1 MDKTI
6 LLVIAMFFSG
16 VILAQENN
24 LQVIG
29 SSGANYATDNYQISW
44 TIGEPVISMHQSDNY
59 ILTQGFHQTS
69 ATITRIDNEIEN
81 SFDLQV
87 FPNPTT
93 RFVNIQGGGYG
104 LTCNLFDMSGR
115 IIYQQEFT
123 DSEVVLDLS
132 YYAIGTYLLN
142 LTDESGSS
150 VAKFKVVKK

>member
-1 MDKTI
+1 MNKTLLITIAI
-6 LLVIAMFFSG
+6 LFSG
-16 VILAQENN
+16 VLMAQENN

-29 SSGANYATDNYQISW
+29 SSGADYATDNYQISW
-44 TIGEPVISMHQSDNY
+44 TIGEPVISMLQSDNY

-69 ATITRIDNEIEN
+69 ATITRIDNELQT

-104 LTCNLFDMSGR
+104 LTCTLFDMSGR
-115 IIYQQEFT
+115 LVYQQEFN

-132 YYAIGTYLLN
+132 YYSTGTYLLN
-142 LTDESGSS
+142 LTDEFGALL
-150 VAKFKVVKK
+150 AKYKIVKK

>member
-6 LLVIAMFFSG
+6 LLAIAMLLSG
-16 VILAQENN
+16 VLLAQENN
-24 LQVIG
+24 LQVVG
-29 SSGANYATDNYQISW
+29 SSGADYATDNYQISW
-44 TIGEPVISMHQSDNY
+44 TIGESVISMLQSDNY

-93 RFVNIQGGGYG
+93 RFVNIQAGGYG
-104 LTCNLFDMSGR
+104 LTCYLYDMSGR
-115 IIYQQEFT
+115 LIYQQEFA
-123 DSEVVLDLS
+123 DSELVLDLS

-150 VAKFKVVKK
+150 VARFKIVKK